1 MNYHMEGCFSFTFF
15 FRRHLYY
22 LEKHESVTNYLD
34 HSLFMANSEIVP
46 MQIVFSLSDPPLVS
60 EFIIRKVFF
69 SINGFL
75 AFISANVRQ

>member
-1 MNYHMEGCFSFTFF
+1 MNYHIEGGFSITFF

-34 HSLFMANSEIVP
+34 YSLFMANSEIVP

-75 AFISANVRQ
+75 AFIRC